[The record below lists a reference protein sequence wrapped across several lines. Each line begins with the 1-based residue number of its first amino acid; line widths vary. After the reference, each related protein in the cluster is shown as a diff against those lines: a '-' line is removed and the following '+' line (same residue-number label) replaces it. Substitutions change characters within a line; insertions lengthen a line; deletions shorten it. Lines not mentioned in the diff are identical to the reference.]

1 MKRSV
6 PAWGMLAIVLLF
18 AVIAAAQGT
27 GRLNGEVM
35 DKDGKPWADL
45 TVEIKNPDTG
55 QTLTV
60 KTDKNGRFVQLGLR
74 SGIYT
79 ITLLSPK
86 DNVAYPSKFQIV
98 DAHDNEFKLNFKEEI
113 AKNAA
118 AHPDAAKANEEA
130 ENKFKMMKTHFDAG
144 IAAINDSNEIAKQ
157 LKTAPADQKSQLQ
170 QKRTADCETAVTEF
184 GQAEQGVGPKEVN
197 NHALV
202 WGNLGQANEC
212 AGHFDDAAK
221 AFQNAVDL
229 KPQANFYT
237 GLATNI
243 AKASIATKD
252 PKVID
257 AKVAEANAS
266 CDKAIAADPVE
277 GERCWKNLGIVYYS
291 ASMMKQAVPALQKAT
306 QTDPKDADAWF
317 LLGNSLTGTIDS
329 KQEGDKIIYI
339 VPPGTVDAYKKY
351 LELAP
356 TGPHAAE
363 AQANIQGLAQYQQAE
378 ETKVVKKKKS

>member
-1 MKRSV
+1 MKRLFA
-6 PAWGMLAIVLLF
+6 AWGMLAISFLF
-18 AVIAAAQGT
+18 PAIAAAQGT
-27 GRLNGEVM
+27 GRLNGEIM

-74 SGIYT
+74 SGIYK

-86 DNVAYPSKFQIV
+86 DNISFPSPFQIA
-98 DAHDNEFKLNFKEEI
+98 DGQENDFKLNYKDEL

-118 AHPDAAKANEEA
+118 AHPDAVKAREEE
-130 ENKFKMMKTHFDAG
+130 ENKFKMMKAHFAAG
-144 IAAINDSNEIAKQ
+144 IAAMTDSNEISKQ
-157 LKTAPADQKSQLQ
+157 LKTAPADQKSALQ
-170 QKRTADCETAVTEF
+170 QKKTADCQTAVTEF
-184 GQAEQGVGPKEVN
+184 QQAEQGVGPKEVN
-197 NHALV
+197 NHAMV
-202 WGNLGQANEC
+202 WGNLGQADEC
-212 AGHFDDAAK
+212 AGHFDEAAK

-229 KPQANFYT
+229 KPQPNYYT
-237 GLATNI
+237 GLSTNI
-243 AKASIATKD
+243 AKASIAAKD
-252 PKVID
+252 PKAIE
-257 AKVAEANAS
+257 AQAAEAGAGCEKS
-266 CDKAIAADPVE
+266 AAADPVE

-291 ASMMKQAVPALQKAT
+291 ASMMKQAVPPLQKAT
-306 QTDPKDADAWF
+306 GLDPKDADAWF
-317 LLGNSLTGTIDS
+317 LLGNALTGTIDS
-329 KQEGDKIIYI
+329 KQEGEKIIYI

-356 TGPHAAE
+356 NGSHAAE

>member
-1 MKRSV
+1 MRKVISV
-6 PAWGMLAIVLLF
+6 LAALAFTLVF
-18 AVIAAAQGT
+18 ATMASAQGN
-27 GRLNGEVM
+27 GRLNGELR
-35 DKDGKPWADL
+35 DKDGNPWADV
-45 TVEIKNPDTG
+45 TVELKNPDTG
-55 QTLTV
+55 QTLTL
-60 KTDKNGRFVQLGLR
+60 KSDKSGKFVQLGLR
-74 SGIYT
+74 GGVYT
-79 ITLLSPK
+79 ITILSPK
-86 DNVAYPSKFQIV
+86 DNISYPTKFQV
-98 DAHDNEFKLNFKEEI
+98 ADDKDNDFKLNFKQVLAE
-113 AKNAA
+113 AAA
-118 AHPDAAKANEEA
+118 AHPDAAKAKEEE

-144 IAAINDSNEIAKQ
+144 IAAISDSNEIGKQ
-157 LKTAPADQKSQLQ
+157 LKTATGDQKSQLQ
-170 QKRTADCETAVTEF
+170 QKKTADCETAATEF
-184 GQAEQGVGPKEVN
+184 TQAEQGVGPKEVN

-212 AGHFDDAAK
+212 AGHFDEAAK

-229 KPQANFYT
+229 KPQPNYYT
-237 GLATNI
+237 GLSTNI

-257 AKVAEANAS
+257 V
-266 CDKAIAADPVE
+266 KAADATAGCEKAAAADPVE

-291 ASMMKQAVPALQKAT
+291 ASMMKQAVPPLQKAT

-356 TGPHAAE
+356 NGPHAAE
-363 AQANIQGLAQYQQAE
+363 AQQNIQGLAQYQQAE
-378 ETKVVKKKKS
+378 DTKVVKKKKS

>member
-1 MKRSV
+1 MRRSIL
-6 PAWGMLAIVLLF
+6 AWGMLAISLLF
-18 AVIAAAQGT
+18 AAIAFAQGT
-27 GRLNGEVM
+27 GRLNGEIM
-35 DKDGKPWADL
+35 DKDGKPWEGL

-55 QTLTV
+55 QTMTV
-60 KTDKNGRFVQLGLR
+60 KTDKNGKFVQLGLR

-86 DNVAYPSKFQIV
+86 DNIAFPSKFQIA
-98 DAHDNEFKLNFKEEI
+98 DGQENEFKLNYKDEL

-144 IAAINDSNEIAKQ
+144 IAAINDSNEIGKQ

-170 QKRTADCETAVTEF
+170 QKKLADCETAATEF
-184 GQAEQGVGPKEVN
+184 QQAEQGVGPKEIN

-202 WGNLGQANEC
+202 WGNLGQAEEC
-212 AGHFDDAAK
+212 AGHFEDAEK

-229 KPQANFYT
+229 KPQPNFYT
-237 GLATNI
+237 GLSTNV

-252 PKVID
+252 PKTIEAKAAD
-257 AKVAEANAS
+257 ATAGCE
-266 CDKAIAADPVE
+266 KAAAADPVE

-291 ASMMKQAVPALQKAT
+291 ASMMKQAVPPLQKAT
-306 QTDPKDADAWF
+306 AADPKDADAWF
-317 LLGNSLTGTIDS
+317 LLGNALTGTIDS

-356 TGPHAAE
+356 NGPHAAE

>member
-1 MKRSV
+1 MKRLFA
-6 PAWGMLAIVLLF
+6 AWGMLAISFLF
-18 AVIAAAQGT
+18 PAIAAAQGT
-27 GRLNGEVM
+27 GRLNGEIM
-35 DKDGKPWADL
+35 DKDGTPWADL

-86 DNVAYPSKFQIV
+86 DNISFPSRFQIA
-98 DAHDNEFKLNFKEEI
+98 DGQENDFKLNYKDEL

-118 AHPDAAKANEEA
+118 AHPDALKAREEE
-130 ENKFKMMKTHFDAG
+130 ENKFKMMKTHFAAG
-144 IAAINDSNEIAKQ
+144 IAALTDSNEISKQ
-157 LKTAPADQKSQLQ
+157 LKTAPADQKSALQ
-170 QKRTADCETAVTEF
+170 QKKTADCQTAVTEF
-184 GQAEQGVGPKEVN
+184 QQAEQGVGPKEVN

-202 WGNLGQANEC
+202 WGNLGQAEEC
-212 AGHFDDAAK
+212 AGHFDEAAK
-221 AFQNAVDL
+221 AFQNAVAL
-229 KPQANFYT
+229 KPQPNYYT
-237 GLATNI
+237 GLSTNI
-243 AKASIATKD
+243 AKASIAAKD
-252 PKVID
+252 PKAIE
-257 AKVAEANAS
+257 AQAAEASAGCEKS
-266 CDKAIAADPVE
+266 AAADPVE

-291 ASMMKQAVPALQKAT
+291 ASMMKQAVPPLQKAAGL
-306 QTDPKDADAWF
+306 DPKDADAWF
-317 LLGNSLTGTIDS
+317 LLGNALTGTIDS

-356 TGPHAAE
+356 NGPHAAE

-378 ETKVVKKKKS
+378 ETKIVKKKKS